1 MPVNTF
7 HFFVCWHVLRKTHIV
22 LLLCV
27 FSDSVFS
34 TRNTTSQARILDA
47 MGDKK
52 SDCDPCHQKE
62 ISEAPVAEVVPSEP
76 QPAPEPLEAPQ
87 SEPQAEPQAEP
98 QEPLVEAPVEAPPQA
113 EAPPPPP
120 EPCPEGEV
128 CEQQAEAEPSA
139 APPVD
144 TAVKSIP
151 PANAMRSS
159 TLALKR

>member
-1 MPVNTF
+1 M
-7 HFFVCWHVLRKTHIV
+7 

-62 ISEAPVAEVVPSEP
+62 ISEAPVAEVAPSEP
-76 QPAPEPLEAPQ
+76 KPAPEPLEAP
-87 SEPQAEPQAEP
+87 PQAEAEPQAEP
-98 QEPLVEAPVEAPPQA
+98 ETQVEPPVEPPVEAPPQA
-113 EAPPPPP
+113 EA
-120 EPCPEGEV
+120 
-128 CEQQAEAEPSA
+128 ASEAEPPA

-144 TAVKSIP
+144 TAFKSIP

>member
-76 QPAPEPLEAPQ
+76 QPAPEPLEV
-87 SEPQAEPQAEP
+87 PQAEP
-98 QEPLVEAPVEAPPQA
+98 QETPVEAPLEETPQA
-113 EAPPPPP
+113 EAAPP

-128 CEQQAEAEPSA
+128 CEQQAEAEPAA

>member
-1 MPVNTF
+1 M
-7 HFFVCWHVLRKTHIV
+7 

-62 ISEAPVAEVVPSEP
+62 ISEAPVAEVAPSEP
-76 QPAPEPLEAPQ
+76 KPAPEPLEAP
-87 SEPQAEPQAEP
+87 PQAEAEPQAEP
-98 QEPLVEAPVEAPPQA
+98 ETPVEAPPQA
-113 EAPPPPP
+113 EAA
-120 EPCPEGEV
+120 G
-128 CEQQAEAEPSA
+128 EAEPPA

-144 TAVKSIP
+144 TAFKSIP